1 MLNEVFV
8 IIVTHL
14 KGEDEGVCVV
24 HISGK
29 GIEYKAWLQG
39 NTTR

>member
-8 IIVTHL
+8 IVVTHL

-24 HISGK
+24 RISGK
-29 GIEYKAWLQG
+29 GVEYKAWPQG
-39 NTTR
+39 NTAR